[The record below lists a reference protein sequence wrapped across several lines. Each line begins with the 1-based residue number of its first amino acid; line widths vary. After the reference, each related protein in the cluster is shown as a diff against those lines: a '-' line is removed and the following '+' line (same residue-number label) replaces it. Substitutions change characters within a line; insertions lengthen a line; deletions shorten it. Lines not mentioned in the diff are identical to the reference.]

1 MTVLW
6 AQERHTR
13 PTAATCTATDDTRR
27 GGGNI
32 HGRRRHAPWQ
42 RQHSQPQMTRMA
54 AAAIRAARSSNA
66 HGRSNLHGGGDNTH
80 GRRRYGWWRRRHPQP
95 AAATPTATEDTHD
108 SDNTHGCSR
117 HPQQR
122 RPAWPQTTRMA
133 AATPTAADDT
143 HGSSGDTRTHG
154 CRRQRRQD
162 TRCGRWARSRAR
174 DALRMYDR
182 LYFVFIVL
190 VP

>member
-6 AQERHTR
+6 AQERHAR
-13 PTAATCTATDDTRR
+13 PTAATRTATDDTCG

-32 HGRRRHAPWQ
+32 HGRRRHAPRQ
-42 RQHSQPQMTRMA
+42 RQHLWPQTTRMA
-54 AAAIRAARSSNA
+54 AAVIRAARSSNA
-66 HGRSNLHGGGDNTH
+66 HGCSDLHGGGDNTH
-80 GRRRYGWWRRRHPQP
+80 GRRRYGWRQQRHPQP
-95 AAATPTATEDTHD
+95 AAATPTATEDTRD
-108 SDNTHGCSR
+108 GDNTHGRSR
-117 HPQQR
+117 HPQRR

-133 AATPTAADDT
+133 AATPTAADNT
-143 HGSSGDTRTHG
+143 HGSSSDTRTHG
-154 CRRQRRQD
+154 RRRQWRQD
-162 TRCGRWARSRAR
+162 TRCRRRARSRAH